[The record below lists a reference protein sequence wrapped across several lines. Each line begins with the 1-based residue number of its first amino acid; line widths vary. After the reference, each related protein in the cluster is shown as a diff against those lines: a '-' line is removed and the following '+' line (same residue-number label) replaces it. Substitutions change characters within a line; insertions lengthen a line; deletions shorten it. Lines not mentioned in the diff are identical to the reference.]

1 MPFTNSYWPGT
12 SIATSKPK
20 NTVIVGTDMSFID
33 VLIMLMR
40 WKNNGWEVHP
50 INLSDEFHGWI

>member
-1 MPFTNSYWPGT
+1 MPFTNSYWPGA
-12 SIATSKPK
+12 SIAISKPK
-20 NTVIVGTDMSFID
+20 STVIVGTNMSFID

-40 WKNNGWEVHP
+40 WKNTGWEVHP